1 MAIVWPCSLSLD
13 AYAAAG
19 RELEI
24 PRPDCP
30 KCSAPMTR
38 WSGYRRHV
46 REAGSTHKIFVPRLR
61 CGACAV
67 THALLPSF
75 CLVKRLDAADGIGQ
89 VIEAVIDRVSGVRP
103 VAARLQIP
111 HTTAR
116 DFVRR
121 FVART
126 ADLALAFSSLC
137 VELGGEPPASSDDP
151 MRGALSALRVAFGRA
166 AELPG
171 WVVLGLW
178 RFCSAVCG
186 GRLIATNTIS
196 PYLMVGKRRFMPPVP
211 NRQRKGT
218 EDDRT

>member
-13 AYAAAG
+13 AYVAAD
-19 RELEI
+19 RELEV
-24 PRPDCP
+24 PRPRCP
-30 KCSAPMTR
+30 ECSAPMTR

-46 REAGSTHKIFVPRLR
+46 REAGSTRKIFVPRLR
-61 CGACAV
+61 CAPCRV

-75 CLVKRLDAADGIGQ
+75 CLLQRLDAADAIGE
-89 VIEAVIDRVSGVRP
+89 VIEAVTDAVSGVRP
-103 VAARLQIP
+103 IAARLQIP
-111 HTTAR
+111 YTTAR

-126 ADLALAFSSLC
+126 AELALAFSSLC
-137 VELGGEPPASSDDP
+137 VELGGEPPASGDP
-151 MRGALSALRVAFGRA
+151 VRGALLALRAAFDRA
-166 AELPG
+166 MDLPG

-196 PYLMVGKRRFMPPVP
+196 PYLVVGKRRFMPPVP

-218 EDDRT
+218 ENDRT